1 MNVVMNLLA
10 VLGFLVLTAG
20 TAVFVSAEF
29 SLTALDHHTDH
40 RLSR

>member
-1 MNVVMNLLA
+1 MNVVISVLA

-29 SLTALDHHTDH
+29 SLSAL
-40 RLSR
+40 